1 MRLNGGPLAVSYT
14 GTTSTATA
22 SEEMN
27 LGGRKY
33 TLFRSL
39 ALLSGPL
46 LLFWATVVIL
56 AIDALHRHVP
66 FVGVK

>member
-1 MRLNGGPLAVSYT
+1 MSYT

-22 SEEMN
+22 SEAMN
-27 LGGRKY
+27 RSGRKY

-56 AIDALHRHVP
+56 VIDALHRHVP

>member
-1 MRLNGGPLAVSYT
+1 MRLNGGPLTVSHT
-14 GTTSTATA
+14 GTTRPAAA
-22 SEEMN
+22 SEEMKY
-27 LGGRKY
+27 GVRKY

-46 LLFWATVVIL
+46 LLFWAAVVIL

>member
-1 MRLNGGPLAVSYT
+1 
-14 GTTSTATA
+14 
-22 SEEMN
+22 MN